1 MNPVAMMYLAALS
14 CMNAVFFVYVAA
26 TPFLY
31 IETYGLSVQGYAW
44 MFAAGALLAGVS
56 NFINI
61 FAVGRIGYRAAL
73 LGQGML
79 VMAFGVLLFCGVFGV
94 FGRWAVYLAG
104 LAMMPLLHV
113 VGNNALTGVMD
124 QFEARKGTASAM
136 AMALRFAMGV
146 VGVAIVGAFQGAVEQ
161 RYGLILFVF
170 AALAG
175 VSAQM
180 AVRWDK
186 NR

>member
-1 MNPVAMMYLAALS
+1 
-14 CMNAVFFVYVAA
+14 
-26 TPFLY
+26 
-31 IETYGLSVQGYAW
+31 
-44 MFAAGALLAGVS
+44 
-56 NFINI
+56 
-61 FAVGRIGYRAAL
+61 
-73 LGQGML
+73 
-79 VMAFGVLLFCGVFGV
+79 
-94 FGRWAVYLAG
+94 
-104 LAMMPLLHV
+104 MMPLLHV

-136 AMALRFAMGV
+136 AMALRFAMGM